1 MNPTKKQPGFK
12 EKLHYKFDNL
22 MSAGPIA
29 IIAWLG
35 IISLLLIVV
44 AALAINIFRIAPEG
58 GEPLVLIESFWE
70 SLMRAIDAG
79 TVAGDIG
86 WNFRII
92 TLFLTIGGIFIV
104 SMLIGIISNA
114 IQDKVEDLR
123 KGRSFV
129 LESGHTLILGWS
141 LKIFSIIS
149 ELIIANENQK
159 NARIVILA
167 DKDKIQME
175 DEIKVNVPDTK
186 NTKIICRSGSP
197 IDIYDLK
204 IVNPQEAKSII
215 IITPE
220 VDEPDTHIIKTIL
233 ALKNRPARSE
243 KPYHIVSEMK
253 EKKNLEVG
261 EMIGNDE
268 VTIILSRDIVSRIV
282 AQACRQSGLSV
293 VYMELFDFAGD
304 EIYFKEEPKLIGKTF
319 KDSLMMYED
328 SAILGMRKADGQ
340 ILLNPKMD
348 TLYQEGDKVIAITE
362 DDDTIIVS
370 GKTNLVIN
378 EDTISF
384 SNSEEVEPE
393 KTLLLGWNQEA
404 STIIKELDKYVPK
417 GSELVIM
424 ADYIVKDINISI
436 DKLKGELRNHSLE
449 FLFGNICDRE
459 TLENLNIPSCDH
471 IILLSYSDIM
481 EPQKADARTLVTLLH
496 LRDMSEKSG
505 KEFDIVSEM
514 MDVKNKELAN
524 VTKVDDFIV
533 SDQLISLILSQLSE
547 NKELK
552 DVFMDILNA
561 EGSEI
566 YFKPIIDYVKAESE
580 VNFYTLVE
588 SASRKNEVALG
599 YKIQKYTSDAGKDYG
614 VIINPVKSEKIS
626 FDKSDKIIVLAED

>member
-1 MNPTKKQPGFK
+1 MKPGIK
-12 EKLHYKFDNL
+12 VKLHYKFDNL

-35 IISLLLIVV
+35 ILSLLLIII
-44 AALAINIFRIAPEG
+44 AALIMNIFRISPVEG
-58 GEPLVLIESFWE
+58 ETFALIEAFWE
-70 SLMRAIDAG
+70 SMVRALDPG
-79 TVAGDIG
+79 TVAGDVV
-86 WNFRII
+86 WSFRIVAFLV
-92 TLFLTIGGIFIV
+92 TLGGIFIV

-123 KGRSFV
+123 KGRSLV
-129 LESGHTLILGWS
+129 IESGHTLILGWS
-141 LKIFSIIS
+141 LKIFSIIT

-175 DEIKVNVPDTK
+175 DEIKVNLPDTK
-186 NTKIICRSGSP
+186 NTKIICRNGSP
-197 IDIYDLK
+197 IDINDLK

-253 EKKNLEVG
+253 EAKNLEVG

-293 VYMELFDFAGD
+293 VYMELFDFSGD
-304 EIYFKEEPKLIGKTF
+304 EIYFQEEPKLIGKTF
-319 KDSLMMYED
+319 RDTLMMYED
-328 SAILGMRKADGQ
+328 STIMGLRKADGK
-340 ILLNPKMD
+340 ILLNPEMD
-348 TLYQEGDKVIAITE
+348 TVYHEGDQIIAITE

-370 GKTNLVIN
+370 GKTNFEIN
-378 EDTISF
+378 EDAIS
-384 SNSEEVEPE
+384 SANSEDIVKE

-404 STIIKELDKYVPK
+404 PTIIRELDKYVPR
-417 GSELVIM
+417 GSELMIM
-424 ADYIVKDINISI
+424 ADYIVKDLNVSI
-436 DKLKGELRNHSLE
+436 DKIKSELRNHSLE

-459 TLENLNIPSCDH
+459 TLENLNVPSFDH

-481 EPQKADARTLVTLLH
+481 GPQKADARTLVTLLH

-566 YFKPIIDYVKAESE
+566 YFKPITDYVKAESE

-599 YKIQKYTSDAGKDYG
+599 YKIQKYTSNADKDYG
-614 VIINPVKSEKIS
+614 VIINPAKSKKIS

>member
-1 MNPTKKQPGFK
+1 MKPGIK
-12 EKLHYKFDNL
+12 VKLHYKFDNL

-35 IISLLLIVV
+35 ILSLLLIII
-44 AALAINIFRIAPEG
+44 AALIMNIFRISPVEG
-58 GEPLVLIESFWE
+58 ETFALIEAFWE
-70 SLMRAIDAG
+70 SMVRALDPG
-79 TVAGDIG
+79 TVAGDVV
-86 WNFRII
+86 WSFRIVAFLV
-92 TLFLTIGGIFIV
+92 TLGGIFIV

-123 KGRSFV
+123 KGRSLV
-129 LESGHTLILGWS
+129 IESGHTLILGWS

-175 DEIKVNVPDTK
+175 DEIKVNLPDTK
-186 NTKIICRSGSP
+186 NTKIICRNGSP
-197 IDIYDLK
+197 IDINDLK

-253 EKKNLEVG
+253 EAKNLEVG

-293 VYMELFDFAGD
+293 VYMELFDFSGD
-304 EIYFKEEPKLIGKTF
+304 EIYFQEEPKLIGKTF
-319 KDSLMMYED
+319 RDTLMMYED
-328 SAILGMRKADGQ
+328 STIMGLRKADGK
-340 ILLNPKMD
+340 ILLNPEMD
-348 TLYQEGDKVIAITE
+348 TVYHEGDQILAITE

-370 GKTNLVIN
+370 DKTNFEIN
-378 EDTISF
+378 EDAIS
-384 SNSEEVEPE
+384 SANSEDIVKE

-404 STIIKELDKYVPK
+404 PTIIRELDKYVPR
-417 GSELVIM
+417 GSELMIM
-424 ADYIVKDINISI
+424 ADYIVKDLNVSI
-436 DKLKGELRNHSLE
+436 DKIKSELRNHSLE

-459 TLENLNIPSCDH
+459 TLENLNVPSFDH

-481 EPQKADARTLVTLLH
+481 GPQKADARTLVTLLH

-566 YFKPIIDYVKAESE
+566 YFKPITDYVKAESE

-599 YKIQKYTSDAGKDYG
+599 YKIQKYTSNADKDYG
-614 VIINPVKSEKIS
+614 VIINPAKSKKIS

>member
-1 MNPTKKQPGFK
+1 MKPGVK

-35 IISLLLIVV
+35 ILSLLLIII
-44 AALAINIFRIAPEG
+44 AALIMNIFRISPVEG
-58 GEPLVLIESFWE
+58 ETFILIEAFWE
-70 SLMRAIDAG
+70 SMVRALDPG
-79 TVAGDIG
+79 TVAGDVV
-86 WNFRII
+86 WSFRIVAFLV
-92 TLFLTIGGIFIV
+92 TLGGIFIV

-123 KGRSFV
+123 KGRSLV
-129 LESGHTLILGWS
+129 IESGHTLILGWS

-149 ELIIANENQK
+149 ELIIANENQR

-175 DEIKVNVPDTK
+175 DEIKVTIPDTK
-186 NTKIICRSGSP
+186 NTRIICRSGSP
-197 IDIYDLK
+197 IDINDLK

-220 VDEPDTHIIKTIL
+220 VDEPDTHIVKTIL
-233 ALKNRPARSE
+233 ALKNRPACNE
-243 KPYHIVSEMK
+243 KSYHIVSEMK
-253 EKKNLEVG
+253 EAKNLEVG
-261 EMIGNDE
+261 EMIGNGE

-293 VYMELFDFAGD
+293 VYMELFDFSGD
-304 EIYFKEEPKLIGKTF
+304 EIYFHEEPKLIGKTF

-328 SAILGMRKADGQ
+328 STVMGVKKADGK
-340 ILLNPKMD
+340 ILLNPEMD
-348 TLYQEGDKVIAITE
+348 TVYKEGDNVIAITE

-370 GKTNLVIN
+370 GKTNFEIN
-378 EDTISF
+378 EDAIS
-384 SNSEEVEPE
+384 STNSEDIVPE

-404 STIIKELDKYVPK
+404 PTIIRELDKYVPN
-417 GSELVIM
+417 GSELMIM

-436 DKLKGELRNHSLE
+436 DKIKGELRNHSLE

-459 TLENLNIPSCDH
+459 TLENLNIPSFDH

-481 EPQKADARTLVTLLH
+481 GPQKADARTLVTLLH

-561 EGSEI
+561 EGSEV
-566 YFKPIIDYVKAESE
+566 YFKPITDYIKAESE

-599 YKIQKYTSDAGKDYG
+599 YKIQKYTSNADKDYG